1 MVAMKRIG
9 VLCSG
14 GDSPGMNANVRAVVR
29 TALGLGLEV
38 FGVERGYSGLVNGVA
53 RPLGSHDVSGI
64 INHGGTI
71 VRTARCP
78 EFREAEGRARA
89 AATCRRLGIEGLVV
103 CGGDGSFAGAREF
116 WHEHGIGVAGT
127 PGTID
132 NDLAGTDYTIGFD
145 TAVNTAVEACDKIRD
160 TADSHDRVFVVEVMG
175 RHSGSIAL
183 QVAVAAGAEVVL
195 LPERPEIGADQA
207 AQLMAQARAAGK
219 TSMLVIVA
227 EGAGT
232 GQGVADAIDQ
242 ALPGLSVRA
251 SVLGYI
257 QRGGSPT
264 GNDRVLATMTGSGA
278 VRALVDLGAACCHH
292 IGVIN
297 GAVTRTP
304 LDEVVGKP
312 KALPADLLTLVDVS
326 SGLRLPHLA

>member
-1 MVAMKRIG
+1 MKRIG

-14 GDSPGMNANVRAVVR
+14 GDSPGMNACVRAVVR
-29 TALGLGLEV
+29 TGLGLGLEV
-38 FGVERGYSGLVNGVA
+38 FGVERGYTGLVNGVV
-53 RPLGSHDVSGI
+53 RPLVSHDVSGI

-89 AATCRRLGIEGLVV
+89 AEHCRRLGIEGLVV
-103 CGGDGSFAGAREF
+103 CGGDGSFAGGRQF
-116 WHEHGIGVAGT
+116 WHEHGIGIAGT

-132 NDLAGTDYTIGFD
+132 NDLAGTDFTIGFD

-175 RHSGSIAL
+175 RASGSIAL

-195 LPERPEIGADQA
+195 LPERPQVGPEQVA
-207 AQLMAQARAAGK
+207 ALMAQARALGK

-232 GQGVADAIDQ
+232 GQGVAHAIEL
-242 ALPGLSVRA
+242 ATSGLSVRA

-264 GNDRVLATMTGSGA
+264 SNDRVLATMTGAGA
-278 VRALVDLGAACCHH
+278 VHALVDLGPACCHH
-292 IGVIN
+292 IGVVT

-304 LDEVVGKP
+304 LDDVVGRPKP
-312 KALPADLLTLVDVS
+312 LPADLLELVDVS
-326 SGLRLPHLA
+326 SGLRLPSLA